1 MSQYKPSDTD
11 IELESLQ
18 YSSEAATEVAAIVTV
33 LNVLKLADVLSPQ
46 PRPGANRDD
55 CAVVWVAPLATD
67 AHAGS
72 YEGQFGS
79 ASTSI
84 LELGPL
90 TCVRHG
96 ESGLGGI
103 GACTLSGIVSASG
116 NVSLVS
122 ELSSESVNKADLL
135 GREDDRTGAL
145 SFLGVSGG
153 GFIW

>member
-55 CAVVWVAPLATD
+55 CAVVWVVPPATN
-67 AHAGS
+67 ARAGS
-72 YEGQFGS
+72 CRSQFGC
-79 ASTSI
+79 AFTCK

-90 TCVRHG
+90 TRVQHG

-103 GACTLSGIVSASG
+103 SACALSRIVSAPRNG
-116 NVSLVS
+116 LIGIRVIL
-122 ELSSESVNKADLL
+122 
-135 GREDDRTGAL
+135 
-145 SFLGVSGG
+145 
-153 GFIW
+153 